1 MVKCEFCGAEVSR
14 GALACP
20 ACGAPIS
27 KKALE
32 ALEAEEKTAP
42 EAEIPVPVETRGISE
57 EPVPSAIPPLENQQ
71 IGLQSEAPGILSPEE
86 AGLTGGYKEG
96 YPSFSLGGAGEQTA
110 DDPFGLEIS
119 EETPRIVEAEEEGFD
134 FHKVWNI
141 IVTIFTVIIAG
152 AIIAFAVYFGFL
164 REKGPPKNAPAQ
176 TVHMLCMS
184 VVSGNSTKV
193 SESSIP
199 NSATVAALQNI
210 IGYLSQSGMV
220 TVKELR
226 VKTENLSKTKAT
238 AKIEKF
244 SVVVM
249 SPEGKENVVDILKVQ
264 QPQGFPDTIEL
275 IYRGEKW
282 IVVS

>member
-57 EPVPSAIPPLENQQ
+57 EPVPSAVPPLENQQ
-71 IGLQSEAPGILSPEE
+71 IGLQSETPGVLSPEE

-96 YPSFSLGGAGEQTA
+96 YPSFSVGGAGEQTT
-110 DDPFGLEIS
+110 DDPFGLSIS

-164 REKGPPKNAPAQ
+164 REKGPSKSAPAQ
-176 TVHMLCMS
+176 AVHTLCMS

-193 SESSIP
+193 SETSVP

-210 IGYLSQSGMV
+210 IDSLSQSGMV
-220 TVKELR
+220 TVKKLR
-226 VKTENLSKTKAT
+226 VKTENLSETKAT
-238 AKIEKF
+238 ARIEEF
-244 SVVVM
+244 SVAVT
-249 SPEGKENVVDILKVQ
+249 SPGGEQKVTDILNLE
-264 QPQGFPDTIEL
+264 FPNTVEL
-275 IYRGEKW
+275 IYQGGKW